1 MNHSKKDHSREQL
14 RQEPESLAE
23 LHEYQWDIT
32 PQNEVAKQIYN
43 IEILQEFDKEI
54 WDKHQVTIH

>member
-1 MNHSKKDHSREQL
+1 MNHSKKDRAREQL

-23 LHEYQWDIT
+23 LQEYQWDIS
-32 PQNEVAKQIYN
+32 PQNEVVKQIYN
-43 IEILQEFDKEI
+43 IEILQELDKDI